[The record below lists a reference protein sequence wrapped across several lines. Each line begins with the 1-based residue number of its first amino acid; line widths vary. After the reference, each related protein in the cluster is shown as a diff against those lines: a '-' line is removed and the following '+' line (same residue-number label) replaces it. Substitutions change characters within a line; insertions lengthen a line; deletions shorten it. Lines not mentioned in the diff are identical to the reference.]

1 MMQKT
6 QMAMTL
12 SRGGIPKSEAQYE
25 EALRIREPTCLPIF
39 SFIRRQSS
47 KI

>member
-1 MMQKT
+1 MEKT
-6 QMAMTL
+6 QMAVSP
-12 SRGGIPKSEAQYE
+12 SRGGIPMSEAQCG